1 MLFTK
6 PRRRRE
12 FKLRRS
18 AEQEETRKGRRFE
31 FRPHRRKPPMRIA
44 NLLWLIVLL
53 IVVMLMVRYLHT
65 FNW

>member
-12 FKLRRS
+12 FKLRGS
-18 AEQEETRKGRRFE
+18 EEKEEGRGGWRFE

-44 NLLWLIVLL
+44 NFLWLIILL
-53 IVVMLMVRYLHT
+53 IVVLLMVKYLHSLS
-65 FNW
+65 W